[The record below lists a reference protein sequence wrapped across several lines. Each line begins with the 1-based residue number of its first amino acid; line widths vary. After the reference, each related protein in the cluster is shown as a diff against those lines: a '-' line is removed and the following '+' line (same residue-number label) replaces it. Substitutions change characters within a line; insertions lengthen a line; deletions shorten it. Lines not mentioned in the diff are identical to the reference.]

1 MANNPKGAGHPAA
14 CCLDPHIATFEA
26 RLRETNYKPGTVKT
40 YRVVIRRLASFMEA
54 GGIAPE
60 QLTVDLAAQLVRGE
74 ERDRHEPNKCRNIA
88 RRFVEHLIDLGVAP
102 APVPTAQQVARAR
115 LRAGYEDYLHR
126 QRGLSPRTISRAWR
140 FADRFL
146 DHRFGGGDID
156 LAATAAGDVIAFL
169 QHLLS
174 RKTPYR
180 DKTASTHLRC
190 FFQYLFKSGA
200 TAQNLTLCVPRVAQH
215 RGTRLPR
222 HLTPDQVEA
231 VLAAVR
237 ASPRHGR
244 RDYAMLLLMARLGL
258 RAPEVIAI
266 QLDDIDW
273 RDGELL
279 VRGKGQLQDRVP
291 IPPDVGEA
299 LAAYVRHDRMSASR
313 ALFVTLRAPNGPF
326 KDGQVVNAILKDAFA
341 ATGVKPPSPYVG
353 SHVLRH
359 SLATNMVRKG
369 ASLAEVGDVLRH
381 RSRASTMIY
390 AKLDID
396 GLRSIAQAWPTA
408 GGVR

>member
-1 MANNPKGAGHPAA
+1 MTNQVDVASNGSAT
-14 CCLDPHIATFEA
+14 CLDPYIPSFEK
-26 RLRETNYKPGTVKT
+26 RLVERNYKPGTIKT
-40 YRVVIRRLASFMEA
+40 HRVLIRRLASLMEA
-54 GGIAPE
+54 GGIVPE
-60 QLTVDLAAQLVRGE
+60 QLTLDLAAELVRGE
-74 ERDRHEPNKCRNIA
+74 ERHRHEPSKYRNIA
-88 RRFVEHLIDLGVAP
+88 RRIAEHLINLGVAP
-102 APVPTAQQVARAR
+102 APVPTAQQVERAR

-126 QRGLSPRTISRAWR
+126 QRGLSPRTIVHAWR

-146 DHRFGGGDID
+146 DHRFGGGRID
-156 LAATAAGDVIAFL
+156 LAATAASDVIAFL

-190 FFQYLFKSGA
+190 FFQYLFKSGMIA
-200 TAQNLTLCVPRVAQH
+200 SNLALCVPRVAQP

-237 ASPRHGR
+237 ANPRHGR

-273 RDGELL
+273 RAGELL
-279 VRGKGQLQDRVP
+279 VRGKGQRHDRVP

-299 LAAYVRHDRMSASR
+299 LAAYVRHDRISASR
-313 ALFVTLRAPNGPF
+313 ALFVSLRAPNGPF

-359 SLATNMVRKG
+359 SLATNMVRQG

-396 GLRSIAQAWPTA
+396 GLRSIAQPWPAA